1 MKIFF
6 IPLSITFLN
15 PKTLGCLFRT
25 KNSLTW
31 SVKCE
36 KYTSEN
42 RRDEFIRKLYMNG
55 TVKGST
61 QYLLLRTDILQ
72 QSSGGPD
79 FYELLKNSLTEF

>member
-15 PKTLGCLFRT
+15 PKTLGFLFRT

-36 KYTSEN
+36 KYASEN
-42 RRDEFIRKLYMNG
+42 RRDEFIQKLYMNG
-55 TVKGST
+55 TV
-61 QYLLLRTDILQ
+61 
-72 QSSGGPD
+72 
-79 FYELLKNSLTEF
+79 